1 MMRLLKSEYQKL
13 GKRKFTVV
21 LLIALFAYSGYQIY
35 QTYHATAASEI
46 MAMTYET
53 TDHQKVANGLAYYR
67 YADEYLHQYAGPFNE
82 DTIQKM
88 KEDYQKIM
96 KKYQRKNIDTEKME
110 RIYGKDWESFLKGAA
125 TSKYMEEDVRKRM
138 ERMNIDGYGMDD
150 KGNYFFNVFYKEDP
164 VYMLYQ
170 RIYTGHSQYATSH
183 ELYGENAGQISSEI
197 VDISVNQYLPRFL
210 KGAGAEKELFEN
222 AMHSGE
228 ITNASSRIAKKYQ
241 EELQQGQ
248 LQYDSTVGNHLL
260 LTNLN
265 KIDFVSLLVIII
277 VLSDMFAQE
286 THYKTD
292 QILIPTKEGA
302 KRLVIAKL
310 LCGMSLAIG
319 ILFLQLCMIVL
330 AEFIFVPL
338 RSLDLT
344 VFPQADAGYY
354 EMIRFIFTYRE
365 VLVSTFFL
373 TLIAAMAIGMVTMA
387 ISYFSK
393 NRFAT
398 AILMLVFMIL
408 SFAINFRQD
417 GWLAYLCSLFPSHM
431 LEVNTFYSWM
441 NGGFSPFII
450 FMDMII
456 PWKHIVCVLWIILM
470 IILSVII
477 IQRYQKHFVKS
488 H

>member
-1 MMRLLKSEYQKL
+1 
-13 GKRKFTVV
+13 
-21 LLIALFAYSGYQIY
+21 
-35 QTYHATAASEI
+35 
-46 MAMTYET
+46 
-53 TDHQKVANGLAYYR
+53 
-67 YADEYLHQYAGPFNE
+67 
-82 DTIQKM
+82 
-88 KEDYQKIM
+88 
-96 KKYQRKNIDTEKME
+96 
-110 RIYGKDWESFLKGAA
+110 
-125 TSKYMEEDVRKRM
+125 
-138 ERMNIDGYGMDD
+138 
-150 KGNYFFNVFYKEDP
+150 
-164 VYMLYQ
+164 
-170 RIYTGHSQYATSH
+170 
-183 ELYGENAGQISSEI
+183 
-197 VDISVNQYLPRFL
+197 
-210 KGAGAEKELFEN
+210 
-222 AMHSGE
+222 
-228 ITNASSRIAKKYQ
+228 
-241 EELQQGQ
+241 
-248 LQYDSTVGNHLL
+248 
-260 LTNLN
+260 
-265 KIDFVSLLVIII
+265 
-277 VLSDMFAQE
+277 
-286 THYKTD
+286 
-292 QILIPTKEGA
+292 
-302 KRLVIAKL
+302 
-310 LCGMSLAIG
+310 MSLAIG

-330 AEFIFVPL
+330 AAFIFVPL

-373 TLIAAMAIGMVTMA
+373 TLIAAMAIGMVTMT

-450 FMDMII
+450 FMDMMI
-456 PWKHIVCVLWIILM
+456 PWKNIVCVLWIILM